1 MKTETKIAYN
11 GKELDYMRL
20 IDSGDFETAD
30 AVDNLIDELRDLP
43 TMREKKRG
51 ITRGFISVWEE
62 PEKNLDFQT
71 FIKFPAVD
79 LIDDPACYAYIHG
92 DLYVGR
98 LYKIDRQYGEKA
110 KRLND
115 SINFIDENFKNTLI
129 FKAQSQYAPELVN
142 YCVFFGRKSRAKKLT
157 GKRILNK
164 PW

>member
-1 MKTETKIAYN
+1 MKTETKISYN

-51 ITRGFISVWEE
+51 IKRGALSV
-62 PEKNLDFQT
+62 
-71 FIKFPAVD
+71 
-79 LIDDPACYAYIHG
+79 
-92 DLYVGR
+92 
-98 LYKIDRQYGEKA
+98 
-110 KRLND
+110 
-115 SINFIDENFKNTLI
+115 
-129 FKAQSQYAPELVN
+129 
-142 YCVFFGRKSRAKKLT
+142 KLT